1 MFTRIIEDFDLK
13 NTFLNGQCFRFD
25 PYKDG
30 YLGIALD
37 KVIFLKKE
45 GDMFYIDGVTEHE
58 FDSLFVDYFDLSRDY
73 KAIASSFLTEENLE
87 KAIDYGSG
95 MRILRQDPWETLI
108 SFIISQNNNIA
119 RIKGIVSRLS
129 AKYGTSTEYD
139 GAVFYLFPTAQQL
152 KNVTEADYKSLGLGY
167 RAGYLEKTVKDM
179 LENKIDLNALKNVD
193 YFIAKEML
201 LKLHGVGPKVADCIL
216 LFGLNHLEAF
226 PVDTWIKKVME
237 SLYLKRSATNKEIW
251 CFAQKAFGE
260 YAGIAQQYLF
270 YYAREHKIKG
280 VD

>member
-119 RIKGIVSRLS
+119 RIKGIISRLS
-129 AKYGTSTEYD
+129 AKYGTSKEYD

-193 YFIAKEML
+193 YFTAKEML

-237 SLYLKRSATNKEIW
+237 ALYLKRSATNKEIW